1 MDADTLSLSTR
12 EDFVDQPVA
21 VAVEPL
27 GYEQANIADRW
38 PRLVRLA
45 GMVLLMV
52 GVGRLVSGAA
62 LLGMYGLLPLLF
74 PSIGSNPLLDLYEWL
89 YVCSTI
95 VFGAGLTIAAI
106 ALLVRGPWARRLLVV
121 NEAGFAVCTI
131 TTAAIQP
138 LMSNVGGAWNLLNMA
153 YSASSLAQSL
163 GIPVFVI
170 LVARSTSLRR
180 GTGEIAN

>member
-1 MDADTLSLSTR
+1 
-12 EDFVDQPVA
+12 
-21 VAVEPL
+21 
-27 GYEQANIADRW
+27 
-38 PRLVRLA
+38 
-45 GMVLLMV
+45 
-52 GVGRLVSGAA
+52 
-62 LLGMYGLLPLLF
+62 MYGLLPLLF

-106 ALLVRGPWARRLLVV
+106 ALLVHKPWARRLLVV

-131 TTAAIQP
+131 AAAALQP
-138 LMSNVGGAWNLLNMA
+138 LMSNVGGTWNFLNMV
-153 YSASSLAQSL
+153 YSASGLAQSL